1 MPPPAMSPKDQAAER
16 EYISNCAFLH
26 QLSADNKNIDRR
38 IIARA
43 DEYRKM
49 QKNARYLTKY
59 RFSTMKR
66 LLDELAALLVSD
78 SDEAIAI
85 AVARLTKDKIQL
97 IATINSS
104 EDGGVVSPVN
114 ENEFPQGYSE
124 WRAARVERH
133 SATIFRLAHE
143 YLAAPDLNAQADIE
157 SQFRITQVKHSLLE
171 ISDLFDRLQGSL
183 DDVQLLKEEFFT
195 PEALADLQ
203 PCSLERYFVDEFP
216 ASESS
221 QDDQLASRLIYV
233 CLESLNSSESV
244 KARLKSKKKVELRV
258 LTAENLYIWH
268 ELFTCAFTNARLAL
282 IKVHELRA
290 DGKEEELTNMLRV
303 FCVYLDYID
312 AFTNKSKIFREYA
325 GIVMKH
331 AVYARQILE
340 LQLNGF
346 DLEVVL
352 PLGASTVRIKKY
364 NRESQNSKEKP
375 LTVGKKARK
384 ALQQMFSN
392 SKSILSAFRH
402 KTSKPEPQDNDQHKE
417 EMVEF
422 KTNRNKGKKSKFK
435 TGNEL
440 FQSCSLI
447 STTYRRSDE
456 FLRYVIDAEQLTQRE
471 TILKVIRVKQH
482 PPGRRPG
489 EKLESCLHRFLHVNH
504 LTKDEISARVK
515 SFLSFFHVMIPSPNR
530 CRRLLS
536 NLNDDNPTFPIFY
549 HPELV
554 LLAYLGPSPQ
564 LAYPYIGVSRPPC
577 MVCEHLL
584 IQQRTLEVR
593 EGSGKVYAVTV
604 PGRIPQK
611 DKDFIHD
618 DVKDLTARIVNDIQT
633 TQRNRAEEYQQDP
646 QFEFHTAFPGDELEN
661 FPTDSRVEDI
671 EDEKGEAEE

>member
-1 MPPPAMSPKDQAAER
+1 MPPPATSPKDQAAAR

-26 QLSADNKNIDRR
+26 QLSADNKNINRR
-38 IIARA
+38 VIARA
-43 DEYRKM
+43 DEYRKL

-66 LLDELAALLVSD
+66 LLDELAALLIAD

-85 AVARLTKDKIQL
+85 AVARLAKDKIL
-97 IATINSS
+97 LLATINSS
-104 EDGGVVSPVN
+104 EDGRVASPVN
-114 ENEFPQGYSE
+114 EGEFPQGYSE
-124 WRAARVERH
+124 WQTARVERH

-143 YLAAPDLNAQADIE
+143 YLATPDLDAQADIE
-157 SQFRITQVKHSLLE
+157 SEFRITQVKHSLLE
-171 ISDLFDRLQGSL
+171 ISDLFDRLQGYL
-183 DDVQLLKEEFFT
+183 NDIQLLKEDFFT
-195 PEALADLQ
+195 PEDLADLQ

-216 ASESS
+216 ASKSS

-233 CLESLNSSESV
+233 CLESPNSSESV
-244 KARLKSKKKVELRV
+244 KARLRSKKKVELRV

-268 ELFTCAFTNARLAL
+268 ELFTCAFANARLAL

-303 FCVYLDYID
+303 LCVYLDYID
-312 AFTNKSKIFREYA
+312 AFANKSKIFREYA

-346 DLEVVL
+346 DIEVVL

-364 NRESQNSKEKP
+364 NRESENLKEKP

-402 KTSKPEPQDNDQHKE
+402 KTSQPEPQDNDQDKE
-417 EMVEF
+417 EIVEF
-422 KTNRNKGKKSKFK
+422 RTKRNKGKKSQFK
-435 TGNEL
+435 TENEL

-471 TILKVIRVKQH
+471 TILKVIRVKQR
-482 PPGRRPG
+482 PPETRPG
-489 EKLESCLHRFLHVNH
+489 EKLESCLHKFLHLNH

-515 SFLSFFHVMIPSPNR
+515 SFLSFLHVIIPSPKR
-530 CRRLLS
+530 YRRLVS
-536 NLNDDNPTFPIFY
+536 SLNDDNPTFPIFY

-577 MVCEHLL
+577 VVCEHLI

-604 PGRIPQK
+604 PRRIPK
-611 DKDFIHD
+611 RDKDFIHD
-618 DVKDLTARIVNDIQT
+618 DVNDLTARIINDIQT
-633 TQRNRAEEYQQDP
+633 TQRNRAEEYQQDS
-646 QFEFHTAFPGDELEN
+646 QFGFHAAFPVDELEN

-671 EDEKGEAEE
+671 EEEEAED